1 MQVFQLRD
9 KIIRD
14 YAKYIGSFIEIS
26 DYRIKESV
34 HRELDAGLL
43 WPDPL
48 LQLNP
53 AFAWGGW
60 IDDLV
65 KAHILHSECA
75 NIFKVDKSEI
85 PSMGRPM
92 RLYQHQVD
100 AIKAAGAADNYVL
113 TTGTGSGK
121 SLSYIVPIVDY
132 ILRNGSGKGIKAI
145 IVYPMNALANSQEYE
160 LKKFLCHGYNDNP
173 PVTFKRYTGQESEEA
188 KQDIVDNP
196 PDILLTNYVMLELIL
211 TRPHEKKLIKASKG
225 LQFLVFDELHTYRG
239 RQGADVGLLI
249 RRLRNAITP
258 TGTLSKFQCIGT
270 SATLVGPGSFEEQ
283 QIEVAHVATRLF
295 GVEVMP
301 SKVIVETLRK
311 ETECDNF
318 GTPAFFAELKKS
330 VENQLNEQPK
340 DYQAFIRSP
349 LSVWIENTLGLE
361 NCEGRLIRCKPRSL
375 SGPNGAAALLEQSI
389 GVSLDE
395 CKTAIEIALL
405 NGYKFKNPDT
415 GKPAFAFK
423 LHQFL
428 SKGDTVYATPEPE
441 QTRTI
446 TLYGQQYAP
455 ERDANVV
462 LFPLRFCRECGQE
475 YYRVWQ
481 HEDKKTKTPFFTA
494 RNTSEDTLSSG
505 TEGYLYISEKNPWP
519 ENVSEWTERM
529 PDDWFEE
536 KNGIVTLL
544 KSKTKYLPRK
554 VFILK
559 DGTYFDTPKPDATLA
574 WFLSESFVFCLH
586 PECKVAYNPRIS
598 DFTKLATLGTEGR
611 STATTVLSM
620 SIIRH
625 LRQEEQLSPKAKK
638 LLCFTDNRQDA
649 SLQAGHFNDFIE
661 IGLIRS
667 ALYNALSEA
676 GSQGIEHDTLT
687 QKVFD
692 ALGLG
697 FTDKKFPPECYSS
710 SPQAQYAQASNARKA
725 FWNVLG
731 YRVYSDLRR
740 GWRIVAP
747 NLEQCGL
754 LQIEY
759 LDIKEICAD
768 ENLWYNHA
776 ALLSATPEKRENTTK
791 MLLNHMRRRLAIK
804 VDYLRLEFQE
814 SLKQQSSQHL
824 IAPWSIDDKE
834 NLHQSIVAVPRAK
847 DTSQREDTSNIFI
860 SPRGALGR
868 WIRKE
873 FRGLSMDETQALI
886 TALFDSLTK
895 AGLIEGV
902 SSTISDGESYQIPAS
917 VMLWKVSEGN
927 TAQHDPLRMQ
937 HGNTQGGRT
946 NPFFIEWYQS
956 AVKDGIHLEAKE
968 HTAQVFSEE
977 RERREQ
983 DFRKAHLP
991 ILYCS
996 PTMELGVDIAEL
1008 NAVGMRNVPPT
1019 PANYAQRSGR
1029 AGRSGQPALIITYC
1043 AQGSSHDQHFFRT
1056 PSLMVAGAVSTPR
1069 LDLANEDLIRAHIH
1083 ALWLAQAGLDLQ
1095 QSLRDLLDVN
1105 GDKPTL
1111 ALLPSVVAHLTDTN
1125 AKNSARLR
1133 AHELLAGLEDE
1144 LRPCPWYSATWLDET
1159 LTKIELTFG
1168 EACER
1173 WRSLYR
1179 AAVLQRDNQNAI
1191 IADASRTQKDRE
1203 EARRLRGEAET
1214 QIDLLLQSN
1223 SRFQSDFYSYRY
1235 FASEGFLPG
1244 YNFPRLPLSAFIPGR
1259 PGAKRNDEYISRPRF
1274 LAISEFGP
1282 GSFIYHEGSRYV
1294 ISRVMVSIQEDEELG
1309 SGKIKQCVSCGYI
1322 HPILEGGGLEFCEM
1336 CNERLPHS
1344 LDNLFRMR
1352 NVSTR
1357 RRDRINSDE
1366 EERTRYGYTLCT
1378 GFRFAQHGGIPA
1390 YRLAQIQYTDGKL
1403 LAELKY
1409 GHSATL
1415 WRINL
1420 GWANR
1425 PSTAPQGFIL
1435 NLDRGTWTKEGKGG
1449 GDSELDDTGTGRVR
1463 RVVPYVEDRKNC
1475 LLFVPQ
1481 NPLTPEEMLTLQAA
1495 LKQGIQL
1502 AYQLDEFELAAE
1514 TLPGTGE
1521 PRALLLYE
1529 SAEGGAGILRRLVDD
1544 PKAIRKVAREALRL
1558 CHFDPESGA
1567 DLGKAEYASESC
1579 VVACYDCLMSYGNQ
1593 RVHAQLNRHKI
1604 KDYLLALAGADVKSA
1619 PSAQSRSAHLQLLYK
1634 RCDSNLEKNWL
1645 TYLDKHGYAL
1655 PNHAQQLIA
1664 SCNTRPD
1671 FYYAKEN
1678 VAIYIDG
1685 PYHEYPERATRD
1697 NTQQAALEDLGITV
1711 VRFIAKDQWQATLN
1725 QYPHVFGSKQCTL
1738 P

>member
-1 MQVFQLRD
+1 MQVFQLRN
-9 KIIRD
+9 KIIAD

-26 DYRIKESV
+26 DGRIKDAV
-34 HRELDAGLL
+34 NKELSSGLL

-65 KAHILHSECA
+65 KSNILHNECA
-75 NIFKVDKSEI
+75 NIFKIDKSDTH
-85 PSMGRPM
+85 SSGRPM
-92 RLYQHQVD
+92 RLYQHQVE
-100 AIKAAGAADNYVL
+100 AIKAAAAGDNYVL

-121 SLSYIVPIVDY
+121 SLSYIVPIVDH
-132 ILRNGSGKGIKAI
+132 ILRNGSEKGIKAI
-145 IVYPMNALANSQEYE
+145 IVYPMNALANSQEFE
-160 LKKFLCHGYNDNP
+160 LRKFICNGNNGNSP
-173 PVTFKRYTGQESEEA
+173 ITFKRYTGQESDED
-188 KQDIVDNP
+188 KQSIINNP

-211 TRPHEKKLIKASKG
+211 TRPYEKKLVEASNG

-249 RRLRNAITP
+249 RRLRNAISP
-258 TGTLSKFQCIGT
+258 TGALNNFQCIGT
-270 SATLVGPGSFEEQ
+270 SATLAGPGSFEEQ
-283 QIEVAHVATRLF
+283 KKEVAQVATRLF

-301 SKVIVETLRK
+301 SRVIVETLRK
-311 ETECDNF
+311 ETESNNF
-318 GTPAFFAELKKS
+318 GTPAFFSELKKS
-330 VENQLNEQPK
+330 LEMQADALPK
-340 DYQAFIRSP
+340 DYDSFVRNA
-349 LSVWIENTLGLE
+349 LSIWIENTLGLE
-361 NCEGRLIRCKPRSL
+361 ECEGRLIRCKPRSL
-375 SGPNGAAALLEQSI
+375 SGPNGAAALLEKAT
-389 GVSLDE
+389 GVSHSK
-395 CKTAIEIALL
+395 CKLAIETALL
-405 NGYKFKNPDT
+405 NGYMFKNPDT

-428 SKGDTVYATPEPE
+428 SKGDTVYATPESE
-441 QTRTI
+441 SIRTI

-455 ERDANVV
+455 GRDETVV

-475 YYRVWQ
+475 YYSVWQ
-481 HEDKKTKTPFFTA
+481 HEDKKTKTNFFTA
-494 RNTSEDTLSSG
+494 RNNSENSPSSG
-505 TEGYLYISEKNPWP
+505 FEGYLYISDANPWP
-519 ENVSEWTERM
+519 EDTSEWIERM
-529 PDDWFEE
+529 PEDWFEE
-536 KNGIVTLL
+536 KNGEYSLI
-544 KSKTKYLPRK
+544 KSKKDYLPQK
-554 VFILK
+554 VFIFK
-559 DGTYFDTPKPDATLA
+559 DGSYSVTPEADTTVA
-574 WFLSESFVFCLH
+574 WFLPKAFVFCLH
-586 PECKVAYNPRIS
+586 PNCKVAYNPRIS
-598 DFTKLATLGTEGR
+598 DFAKLSTLGTEGR

-620 SIIRH
+620 STIRH
-625 LRQEEQLSPKAKK
+625 LRQEDQLSSIAKK

-667 ALYNALSEA
+667 ALYNALLAA
-676 GSQGIEHDTLT
+676 GTQGLEHDALT

-697 FTDKKFPPECYSS
+697 FSDKKFPAERYSTA
-710 SPQAQYAQASNARKA
+710 PQAQYAQATNARKA

-754 LQIEY
+754 LTIEY
-759 LDIKEICAD
+759 VDIKEICSD
-768 ENLWYNHA
+768 ENLWLCHS
-776 ALLSATPEKRENTTK
+776 ALCQASPEKREHITK
-791 MLLNHMRRRLAIK
+791 MLLDHMRRKLAIK
-804 VDYLRLEFQE
+804 VDYLRVEFQE

-824 IAPWSIDDKE
+824 ISPWAIDDKE
-834 NLHQSIVAVPRAK
+834 NLHQSVVAVPRAK
-847 DTSQREDTSNIFI
+847 EPSQREDTNNIFI
-860 SPRGALGR
+860 SPRSSLGR

-873 FRGLSMDETQALI
+873 FKELKMDEAQGLI
-886 TALFDSLTK
+886 TALFEVLSKT
-895 AGLIEGV
+895 GLIERV
-902 SSTISDGESYQIPAS
+902 ASNVSDGESYQIPAS
-917 VMLWKVSEGN
+917 VMIWKAGDG
-927 TAQHDPLRMQ
+927 TLAQHDPLRMQ
-937 HGNTQGGRT
+937 YGRAQGGRT
-946 NPFFIEWYQS
+946 NPFFVEWYQS
-956 AVKDGIHLEAKE
+956 AVKDGSMLEAKE

-977 RERREQ
+977 RERREEE
-983 DFRKAHLP
+983 FRKADLP

-996 PTMELGVDIAEL
+996 PTMELGVDIAQL

-1056 PSLMVAGAVSTPR
+1056 PSLMVAGSVSTPR
-1069 LDLANEDLIRAHIH
+1069 LDLANEDLIRAHVH
-1083 ALWLAQAGLDLQ
+1083 ALWLAQAGLDLK
-1095 QSLRDLLDVN
+1095 QSLRDLLDVS

-1111 ALLPSVVAHLTDTN
+1111 ALLPSITAHLTDAN
-1125 AKNSARLR
+1125 ARHSAKLR
-1133 AHELLAGLEDE
+1133 ASELLAGLGEE
-1144 LRPCPWYSATWLDET
+1144 LQDCPWYSPTWLDET
-1159 LTKIELTFG
+1159 LAKIERTF
-1168 EACER
+1168 EDACER

-1179 AAVLQRDNQNAI
+1179 AAVEQRDKQNSV
-1191 IADASRTQKDRE
+1191 IADASRSQKDRDQ
-1203 EARRLRGEAET
+1203 ARRLRSEAET

-1244 YNFPRLPLSAFIPGR
+1244 YNFPRLPLSAYIPGR
-1259 PGAKRNDEYISRPRF
+1259 LGARKNEEYISRPRF

-1294 ISRVMVSIQEDEELG
+1294 ISRVMVAIQEDEELG
-1309 SGKIKQCVSCGYI
+1309 SGKVKQCASCGYI
-1322 HPILEGGGLEFCEM
+1322 HPVSDGGGLEFCEM
-1336 CNERLPHS
+1336 CKERLPHA

-1390 YRLAQIQYTDGKL
+1390 YRLAQIKYADEKP

-1449 GDSELDDTGTGRVR
+1449 GDSELDETGTGRVR

-1475 LLFVPQ
+1475 LLFAPHT
-1481 NPLTPEEMLTLQAA
+1481 PLAPDEMITLQAA

-1502 AYQLDEFELAAE
+1502 TYQLEEFELAAE
-1514 TLPGTGE
+1514 ALPGTGE
-1521 PRALLLYE
+1521 PRVILLYE
-1529 SAEGGAGILRRLVDD
+1529 SAEGGAGVLRRLVDD
-1544 PKAIRKVAREALRL
+1544 PKALREVAREALRL
-1558 CHFDPESGA
+1558 CHFDPDSGA
-1567 DLGKAEYASESC
+1567 DLGKAEHASESC

-1593 RVHAQLNRHKI
+1593 RAHSLLNRHKI
-1604 KDYLLALAGADVKSA
+1604 KDFLLALAGASVLSA
-1619 PSAQSRSAHLQLLYK
+1619 PSEKPRSSHLQALFSH
-1634 RCDSNLEKNWL
+1634 CGSSLEKDWL
-1645 TYLDKHGYAL
+1645 TFLEERGLAL
-1655 PNHAQQLIA
+1655 PSHAQQLIA

-1685 PYHEYPERATRD
+1685 PYHDYPERAARD
-1697 NTQQAALEDLGITV
+1697 KAQQAALEDLGITV
-1711 VRFIAKDQWQATLN
+1711 VRFAAGDKWQITLD
-1725 QYPHVFGSKQCTL
+1725 QYPHVFGSQQ
-1738 P
+1738 